1 MPVLV
6 VLWCLGSV
14 LRNPYGLLSRNAP
27 AGRDFVGQKQ
37 FSCQKHPTAEAVFLL
52 GKMKI
57 FRKIFFPLF
66 NQQRS
71 FFNFCTF
78 FATIATLSFAHTI
91 LTAKPTYFCNS
102 FSIFVA
108 PESPLAF
115 RDVFITAWT
124 YSSWPCNSSS
134 VYWSFFFRSGA
145 AYVSEAKVTLVHGKI
160 ARACF
165 KGLNFD
171 LTTSS

>member
-1 MPVLV
+1 MPVMV

-14 LRNPYGLLSRNAP
+14 FRDPYCLLGRNAP
-27 AGRDFVGQKQ
+27 AGRDFVGQEQ
-37 FSCQKHPTAEAVFLL
+37 FPGQKHPTAEAVFLL

-57 FRKIFFPLF
+57 FRKKKIFFPLF

-78 FATIATLSFAHTI
+78 FCCNCNFRPFAHTI
-91 LTAKPTYFCNS
+91 LTAKPTYRCNS

-108 PESPLAF
+108 SESPLAF

-134 VYWSFFFRSGA
+134 VYWSLFRSGA
-145 AYVSEAKVTLVHGKI
+145 AYVSEAKVTISSWLNC
-160 ARACF
+160 ARVF
-165 KGLNFD
+165 QR
-171 LTTSS
+171 T